1 MNRPLLGLLAVGLT
15 SLAHAGI
22 NDDLEKLGGAAA
34 EGYLGPVVS
43 TLGSNLNQGW
53 FFEAPKPN
61 LWGIDISART
71 VMVGTMFGSDQETFS
86 SRTSTTI
93 DQQTANLLA
102 EEIVKSNA
110 GGLTG
115 PARQAAIDSIYKQLY
130 GRAVEMT
137 IAGPTLLGPTDEEIT
152 LTMGSKDSVS
162 VPGSSTK
169 VGVNGRTV
177 GLGVTGAGLG
187 GLPVPGIPLLLPQ
200 ITLGTLAGTQVALR
214 GTPEVAGFSFF
225 GIGINHNPGFWLEA
239 AQLPFGINSSIN
251 GAWTKMSYGD
261 YLEFTA
267 WNAGITAS
275 RQFGFRFLNVAPFV
289 SLGMESSKLE
299 VSYETE
305 FNGADGK
312 PLKVGFESEGE
323 NSFRMTMGSKVRLLI
338 LDLGASYTLA
348 KYDGVAL
355 NVGLGF

>member
-1 MNRPLLGLLAVGLT
+1 MNRSLLGLLAA
-15 SLAHAGI
+15 SLASVASADI
-22 NDDLEKLGGAAA
+22 NEDLEKLGGTAA

-53 FFEAPKPN
+53 FFEAPKPD
-61 LWGIDISART
+61 LWGIDMSVRT
-71 VMVGTMFGSDQETFS
+71 VIVGTMFGSDQETFS
-86 SRTSTTI
+86 SRTSTSI
-93 DQQTANLLA
+93 DEQTANLLA
-102 EEIVKSNA
+102 EEIVNSNA
-110 GGLTG
+110 SGLTG
-115 PARQAAIDSIYKQLY
+115 AMRQAAIDSLYAQLY

-137 IAGPTLLGPTDEEIT
+137 VAGPTLLGSTKDEIT
-152 LTMGSKDSVS
+152 LTMKSGDSVS
-162 VPGSSTK
+162 IPGSSNK
-169 VGVNGRTV
+169 VAVDGRSV
-177 GLGVTGAGLG
+177 GLGVGGAGLG

-214 GTPEVAGFSFF
+214 GSPEVGGFSFF
-225 GIGINHNPGFWLEA
+225 GIGINHNPGFWMEA

-261 YLEFTA
+261 FMEFTA
-267 WNAGITAS
+267 WNAGVTAS
-275 RQFGFRFLNVAPFV
+275 RRFGFRFLNVAPFV

-338 LDLGASYTLA
+338 LDIGASYTLA
-348 KYDGVAL
+348 KYDGAAL
-355 NVGLGF
+355 QIGLGF